1 MAPHALFLAVAVG
14 VACGT
19 FEHDSQETEEC
30 EFMQFKSNQSKKLGF
45 CFPNP
50 ANPLSFFRLCPWQK
64 AIFCTG
70 MRKVCNTA
78 FEEAAT
84 SIIECTE
91 AAGEAD
97 ALCLS
102 LIEQPELIPICVSLM
117 TGGIEAAC
125 VEVVNKGV
133 SFGAGKCADACG
145 CTCPNK
151 RIDLGAA
158 CTGGDNTC
166 CEDGLVCGKWDNSD
180 ENYQCCSNYNV
191 VNGLAWCINDF
202 GGACSDGNNYNCV
215 AGAACGR
222 YNNDGHA
229 YQCCGNHHNYGGVTW
244 CTNAAGNACSDGV
257 NENCMPGLTCGKW
270 LESSS
275 GYACCSNY
283 TMRGGVIHCTSVPLP
298 Q

>member
-50 ANPLSFFRLCPWQK
+50 ANPLSFFRLCPLAEGNFLHRNAKGLQH
-64 AIFCTG
+64 G
-70 MRKVCNTA
+70 P
-78 FEEAAT
+78 T

-166 CEDGLVCGKWDNSD
+166 CEDGL
-180 ENYQCCSNYNV
+180 E
-191 VNGLAWCINDF
+191 
-202 GGACSDGNNYNCV
+202 
-215 AGAACGR
+215 R
-222 YNNDGHA
+222 
-229 YQCCGNHHNYGGVTW
+229 
-244 CTNAAGNACSDGV
+244 
-257 NENCMPGLTCGKW
+257 
-270 LESSS
+270 
-275 GYACCSNY
+275 
-283 TMRGGVIHCTSVPLP
+283 
-298 Q
+298 